1 MYTSIFKIILNRR
14 LNIKIK
20 SFMVLVKKIGFN
32 IHSEKL
38 VYSIYFIFKIIFAV
52 GAGVGLFAWSNR
64 CKYFDLIIVSTTL
77 LNVIFKIVD
86 GGIEYKDSFIF
97 PFENLYELS
106 VANKQKIFR
115 TQFFALLSYHIM
127 TDEIQWASIL
137 YVLCC
142 VITDK
147 VTIVFFINFILMLLF
162 GYLFANIFI
171 GKYMY
176 TVIMKKISFIRFISY
191 IAASV
196 LIIFITYTI
205 FGKIAD
211 FIRNQKIINNQNIK
225 LLLDDNYVK
234 SVFNAYGNKILEA
247 LAGISLKLKSL
258 KKIFSGIE
266 SILVW
271 AAGILILSQ
280 IKIEFITIKD
290 KINKKRFCDLYSRYI
305 KLLKKIVFKKNIL
318 VLNLIE
324 SIEKYRWSFA
334 KNFFQVALL
343 EYETLTYVVICITA
357 ILNTE
362 NNILR
367 IQILLCMNL
376 LATVT
381 QASELRDSGYAL
393 FSLSGDKEHIKLIK
407 MSLLNKNKIW
417 EYKEV
422 VFRSILIIPY
432 TIIFLIN
439 ILISIY
445 IRLPLHYFVV
455 LAAIFAACIFVMP
468 IIQLY
473 MIPLVY
479 SDEYLSEVQVGES
492 FVEEEI
498 ADKMQEF
505 PRILIVVVP
514 MLVTIFMI
522 LIKMSRNILLI
533 LAELIYLS
541 ISITILYKYM
551 MKIRNRGIDNAIKN
565 IY

>member
-1 MYTSIFKIILNRR
+1 
-14 LNIKIK
+14 
-20 SFMVLVKKIGFN
+20 MVI
-32 IHSEKL
+32 
-38 VYSIYFIFKIIFAV
+38 
-52 GAGVGLFAWSNR
+52 
-64 CKYFDLIIVSTTL
+64 CK
-77 LNVIFKIVD
+77 
-86 GGIEYKDSFIF
+86 E
-97 PFENLYELS
+97 
-106 VANKQKIFR
+106 
-115 TQFFALLSYHIM
+115 
-127 TDEIQWASIL
+127 
-137 YVLCC
+137 
-142 VITDK
+142 
-147 VTIVFFINFILMLLF
+147 
-162 GYLFANIFI
+162 
-171 GKYMY
+171 
-176 TVIMKKISFIRFISY
+176 
-191 IAASV
+191 
-196 LIIFITYTI
+196 
-205 FGKIAD
+205 
-211 FIRNQKIINNQNIK
+211 
-225 LLLDDNYVK
+225 
-234 SVFNAYGNKILEA
+234 
-247 LAGISLKLKSL
+247 
-258 KKIFSGIE
+258 
-266 SILVW
+266 
-271 AAGILILSQ
+271 
-280 IKIEFITIKD
+280 
-290 KINKKRFCDLYSRYI
+290 
-305 KLLKKIVFKKNIL
+305 
-318 VLNLIE
+318 
-324 SIEKYRWSFA
+324 
-334 KNFFQVALL
+334 FFQVALL
-343 EYETLTYVVICITA
+343 EYETLTYVIICITA

-376 LATVT
+376 LTTVT

-479 SDEYLSEVQVGES
+479 SDEYLSEVQVGEN

-522 LIKMSRNILLI
+522 FIKMSRSILLI

>member
-20 SFMVLVKKIGFN
+20 SFMVLAKKIGFN

-38 VYSIYFIFKIIFAV
+38 VYSVYFIFKIIFAI
-52 GAGVGLFAWSNR
+52 GAGIGLFAWSNR
-64 CKYFDLIIVSTTL
+64 SKYFDLIIVSTIL

-97 PFENLYELS
+97 PFENLYKLS

-115 TQFFALLSYHIM
+115 TQVFALLSYHIM

-142 VITDK
+142 VFTDK

-162 GYLFANIFI
+162 GYLFANILI

-191 IAASV
+191 IAASL

-211 FIRNQKIINNQNIK
+211 FVRNQKIINNWNIN
-225 LLLDDNYVK
+225 LLLDDDYVK

-247 LAGISLKLKSL
+247 LAGISLKIKSL
-258 KKIFSGIE
+258 KKIFSSID

-305 KLLKKIVFKKNIL
+305 KLLKKLVFKKNML

-324 SIEKYRWSFA
+324 SIEKYRWAFA

-381 QASELRDSGYAL
+381 QASELRDSGYAF

-407 MSLLNKNKIW
+407 MSLLNKDKIW
-417 EYKEV
+417 DYKEV

-445 IRLPLHYFVV
+445 IRLPLYYFVV
-455 LAAIFAACIFVMP
+455 IAAIFAGCIFVMP

-479 SDEYLSEVQVGES
+479 SDEYLSEVQVGEN

-522 LIKMSRNILLI
+522 LIKMSRSILLI